1 MNVRS
6 IRARRLR
13 LVPVTL
19 AVFSLLVFASTAS
32 ATDGSLPG
40 GTSISVDI
48 TAPPDGTTLNGP
60 NVPVTGTAAVGQGQ
74 PVPNTGLIYSI
85 DGSGSTTASAGGDC
99 GPDQNPGD
107 PEAAEDE
114 IIDCEIAAV
123 ITLNTA
129 VAGLG
134 TVGQVG
140 MQLWAGAPVT
150 ADATPAAGDVPLI
163 APGADAQ
170 PNGTPDVDE
179 VLHSIRIAEFV
190 GEEGGFWQF
199 STKQTPDLVGTDFA
213 EAAGSACALAATLT
227 TPTKQVVFIS
237 DGEANVGADV
247 TTVLPCG
254 AVVFNTF
261 AVGALS
267 SCSGDPNGLGSL
279 QEIANLTGGTCTEVD
294 DPTDLPDE
302 ILPAIVQSQ
311 LTEVAVS
318 LDQTLNGSSDSAF
331 VALTNADIAPD
342 LPQEG
347 PASVNWNTVFG
358 PLAPGDYEVC
368 ARATGT
374 DGGGTGNVVE
384 CSTFHVNAPPDCSD
398 LETSLATLWPP
409 NHKLRLV
416 TVTGASDPEGDDIV
430 TAVTGVT
437 QDEPVN
443 GLGDG
448 DTSPDAV
455 LGPLSNQVRLR
466 AERSGT
472 GDGRVYRIAVTV
484 TDEFGLTCNATL
496 RVAVP
501 HDQDHAAIDSAPP
514 SFNSLVP

>member
-1 MNVRS
+1 MARRVRS
-6 IRARRLR
+6 GRL
-13 LVPVTL
+13 LVVPLT
-19 AVFSLLVFASTAS
+19 LVFAVLALAGAAG
-32 ATDGSLPG
+32 ATDGALPG

-48 TAPPDGTTLNGP
+48 TAPPDGTTVNGP
-60 NVPVTGTAAVGQGQ
+60 DVPVTGTAAVGQGQ

-85 DGSGSTTASAGGDC
+85 DGSGSTADPAGGDC

-107 PEAAEDE
+107 PEAAQDE

-123 ITLNTA
+123 LTLNSE

-150 ADATPAAGDVPLI
+150 ADATPAGGDDPLI
-163 APGADAQ
+163 APDADAQ
-170 PNGTPDVDE
+170 PNGIPDVDE
-179 VLHSIRIAEFV
+179 VLHSIRIAPLF
-190 GEEGGFWQF
+190 GQDSGFWQF
-199 STKQTPDLVGTDFA
+199 AIKPTPDIVGTDFA
-213 EAAGSACALAATLT
+213 DAASSACSLAATLS
-227 TPTKQVVFIS
+227 TPTKQVVFVS
-237 DGEANVGADV
+237 DGLASVGADV

-254 AVVFNTF
+254 SVVFNTF
-261 AVGALS
+261 AVGASS
-267 SCSGDPNGLGSL
+267 SCAGDPSGLGSL

-302 ILPAIVQSQ
+302 IVPAIVQSQ

-318 LDQTLNGSSDSAF
+318 LDQTLNGTPDAAF
-331 VALTNADIAPD
+331 TPLTNADIEPD
-342 LPQEG
+342 LPLAG
-347 PASVNWNTVFG
+347 PDDVDWTTT
-358 PLAPGDYEVC
+358 LAGLDPGDYEVC
-368 ARATGT
+368 ARATGS
-374 DGGGTGNVVE
+374 DGGGSGFVVE
-384 CSTFHVNAPPDCSD
+384 CSTFHVNAPPDCTALVASPN
-398 LETSLATLWPP
+398 SLWPP

-416 TVTGASDPEGDDIV
+416 SITGASDPEGDTV
-430 TAVTGVT
+430 TTTVTGVT

-455 LGPLSNQVRLR
+455 LGPASNQVRLR

-472 GDGRVYRIAVTV
+472 RDGRVYRIAVTV
-484 TDEFGLTCNATL
+484 EDELGLTCESTL

-501 HDQDHAAIDSAPP
+501 HDQAHPAVDSFPL
-514 SFNSLVP
+514 SFDSTLP

>member
-1 MNVRS
+1 MATHARS
-6 IRARRLR
+6 GRL
-13 LVPVTL
+13 LVVPLTL
-19 AVFSLLVFASTAS
+19 AVAVLALAGAAG
-32 ATDGSLPG
+32 ATDGALPG

-60 NVPVTGTAAVGQGQ
+60 DVPVTGTAAIGQGQ

-85 DGSGSTTASAGGDC
+85 DGSGSTVGPAGGDC

-107 PEAAEDE
+107 PEAAQDE

-123 ITLNTA
+123 LTLNTT

-140 MQLWAGAPVT
+140 MQLWAGAAVT
-150 ADATPAAGDVPLI
+150 ADATPAGGDDPLV

-179 VLHSIRIAEFV
+179 VLHSIRIAGAF
-190 GEEGGFWQF
+190 GEDSGFWQF
-199 STKQTPDLVGTDFA
+199 AVKNTPDIVGTDFA
-213 EAAGSACALAATLT
+213 EAAAAACALAATLS
-227 TPTKQVVFIS
+227 TPTKQVVFVS
-237 DGEANVGADV
+237 DGVANAGADV

-254 AVVFNTF
+254 GVVFNTF
-261 AVGALS
+261 AVGSAS
-267 SCSGDPNGLGSL
+267 SCAGDPNGLGSL
-279 QEIANLTGGTCTEVD
+279 QEIANLTGGTCTEVT
-294 DPTDLPDE
+294 DPTDLPDA
-302 ILPAIVQSQ
+302 IVPAIVQSQ

-318 LDQTLNGSSDSAF
+318 LDQNLNGSADSAF
-331 VALTNADIAPD
+331 VPLTNADIVPD
-342 LPQEG
+342 LPQQG
-347 PASVNWNTVFG
+347 PASVDWTTTFPG
-358 PLAPGDYEVC
+358 LDPGDYEVC
-368 ARATGT
+368 ARATGS
-374 DGGGTGNVVE
+374 DGGGSGFVIE
-384 CSTFHVNAPPDCSD
+384 CSTFHVNAPPDCSA
-398 LETSLATLWPP
+398 LVASPNSLWPP

-416 TVTGASDPEGDDIV
+416 TITGASDPEGGAV
-430 TAVTGVT
+430 TTTVTGVT

-455 LGPLSNQVRLR
+455 LGPASNQVRLR

-484 TDEFGLTCNATL
+484 EDELGLTCESTL

-501 HDQDHAAIDSAPP
+501 HDQDHPPVDSAPP
-514 SFNSLVP
+514 SFDSTLP

>member
-1 MNVRS
+1 MSREVRTG
-6 IRARRLR
+6 RVR

-19 AVFSLLVFASTAS
+19 AVMAVLVFAATAS
-32 ATDGSLPG
+32 AVDGSLPG

-48 TAPPDGTTLNGP
+48 TAPPDGTTVNGP
-60 NVPVTGTAAVGQGQ
+60 DVSVTGTAAVGEGQ
-74 PVPNTGLIYSI
+74 PVANTGLIYSI
-85 DGSGSTTASAGGDC
+85 DGSGSTTDPAGGDC

-107 PEAAEDE
+107 PEAAQDE

-123 ITLNTA
+123 IALNTV

-150 ADATPAAGDVPLI
+150 ADATPAGGDDPLI
-163 APGADAQ
+163 APDADAQ
-170 PNGTPDVDE
+170 PNATPDVDE
-179 VLHSIRIAEFV
+179 VLHSIRIAELV
-190 GEEGGFWQF
+190 GEDSGFWQF
-199 STKQTPDLVGTDFA
+199 SVKPTPDLVGTDFA
-213 EAAGSACALAATLT
+213 EAAASACALAATLS
-227 TPTKQVVFIS
+227 TPTKQVVFLS
-237 DGEANVGADV
+237 DGVANVGADV

-254 AVVFNTF
+254 GVVFNTF
-261 AVGALS
+261 AVGASS

-279 QEIANLTGGTCTEVD
+279 QEIATLTGGSCFEVE
-294 DPTDLPDE
+294 DPTNLPDE
-302 ILPAIVQSQ
+302 IVPAIVQSQ

-318 LDQTLNGSSDSAF
+318 LDQNLNGSSDSPF

-342 LPQEG
+342 LPQQG
-347 PASVNWNTVFG
+347 PASVDWSTEFTS
-358 PLAPGDYEVC
+358 LAPGDYEVC
-368 ARATGT
+368 ARATGS

-384 CSTFHVNAPPDCSD
+384 CSTFHVNAPPDCSA
-398 LETSLATLWPP
+398 LETSLETLWPP

-455 LGPLSNQVRLR
+455 LGPESNQVRLR

-484 TDEFGLTCNATL
+484 TDEFGLTCDSTL

-501 HDQDHAAIDSAPP
+501 HDQFHPAVDSAPP
-514 SFNSLVP
+514 SFDSLLP

>member
-1 MNVRS
+1 MAP
-6 IRARRLR
+6 RARSGRR
-13 LVPVTL
+13 LVVPLIL
-19 AVFSLLVFASTAS
+19 ALGLLALAGAAG
-32 ATDGSLPG
+32 ATDGALPG

-85 DGSGSTTASAGGDC
+85 DGSGSTVDPAGGDC

-107 PEAAEDE
+107 PEAAQDE

-123 ITLNTA
+123 LTLNSE

-140 MQLWAGAPVT
+140 MQLWAGAAVT
-150 ADATPAAGDVPLI
+150 ADATPAGGDVPLI

-170 PNGTPDVDE
+170 PNGIPDVNE
-179 VLHSIRIAEFV
+179 VLHSIRIAQLL
-190 GEEGGFWQF
+190 GEDGGFTQF
-199 STKQTPDLVGTDFA
+199 AVKSIPDLVGTDFA
-213 EAAGSACALAATLT
+213 DAASAACTLAGTLS
-227 TPTKQVVFIS
+227 TPTKQVVFVS
-237 DGEANVGADV
+237 DGLASVGADV

-254 AVVFNTF
+254 SVVFNTF
-261 AVGALS
+261 AVGSSS
-267 SCSGDPNGLGSL
+267 SCAGDPTGRGSL
-279 QEIANLTGGTCTEVD
+279 QEIATLTGGTCTEVD

-302 ILPAIVQSQ
+302 IVPAIVQSQ

-318 LDQTLNGSSDSAF
+318 LDQTLNGAADSAF
-331 VALTNADIAPD
+331 VALTNAEITPD
-342 LPQEG
+342 LPLAG
-347 PASVNWNTVFG
+347 PDDVDWTHTFPG
-358 PLAPGDYEVC
+358 LTPGDYEVC
-368 ARATGT
+368 ARATGS
-374 DGGGTGNVVE
+374 DGGGAGSVIE
-384 CSTFHVNAPPDCSD
+384 CSTFHINAPPDCSE
-398 LETSLATLWPP
+398 LVATPNSLWPP
-409 NHKLRLV
+409 NHKLRVV
-416 TVTGASDPEGDDIV
+416 TITGASDPEGDTV
-430 TAVTGVT
+430 TTTVTGVT

-455 LGPLSNQVRLR
+455 LGPASNQVRLR

-484 TDEFGLTCNATL
+484 EDEFGLTCQSTL

-501 HDQDHAAIDSAPP
+501 HDQAHAPVDSAPP
-514 SFNSLVP
+514 SFDSTLP

>member
-1 MNVRS
+1 MSREVR
-6 IRARRLR
+6 AGRLR
-13 LVPVTL
+13 LVPLML
-19 AVFSLLVFASTAS
+19 AATAVLVFAAS
-32 ATDGSLPG
+32 ASAVDGSLPG

-48 TAPPDGTTLNGP
+48 TAPPNGTTVNGP
-60 NVPVTGTAAVGQGQ
+60 AVPVTGTAAIGEGQ

-85 DGSGSTTASAGGDC
+85 DGSGSTTAPAGGDC

-123 ITLNTA
+123 ITLNDA
-129 VAGLG
+129 VAALG

-150 ADATPAAGDVPLI
+150 ADATPAGADDALI
-163 APGADAQ
+163 APAADAQ

-179 VLHSIRIAEFV
+179 VLHSIRIAELI
-190 GEEGGFWQF
+190 GEDSGFWQF
-199 STKQTPDLVGTDFA
+199 SVKNTPDIFGTDFA
-213 EAAGSACALAATLT
+213 EAAGSACTLAGSLSTL
-227 TPTKQVVFIS
+227 TKQVVFVS
-237 DGEANVGADV
+237 DGVANAGADV

-254 AVVFNTF
+254 TVVFNTF
-261 AVGALS
+261 AVGPMS
-267 SCSGDPNGLGSL
+267 SCAGDPSGLGSL
-279 QEIANLTGGTCTEVD
+279 QEIANLTGGTCTEVV

-302 ILPAIVQSQ
+302 IIPAIVQSQ

-318 LDQTLNGSSDSAF
+318 LDQNQNGMADNAF
-331 VALTNADIAPD
+331 VALTNADIDPD

-347 PASVNWNTVFG
+347 PASVDWNTVFG

-368 ARATGT
+368 ARATGS
-374 DGGGTGNVVE
+374 DGGGTGSVIE
-384 CSTFHVNAPPDCSD
+384 CSTFHVNAPPVCTG
-398 LETSLATLWPP
+398 LVTSVNRLWPP
-409 NHKLRLV
+409 NHTLRLV
-416 TVTGASDPEGDDIV
+416 TVTGASDPEGDDLV
-430 TAVTGVT
+430 TAITGVT

-472 GDGRVYRIAVTV
+472 GDGRVYRIAITV
-484 TDEFGLTCNATL
+484 TDEFGLTCTATR
-496 RVAVP
+496 RVTVP
-501 HDQDHAAIDSAPP
+501 HDLAHAAVDSAPP
-514 SFNSLVP
+514 SFNSLLP